1 MYADML
7 GHDVS
12 FCHFF
17 LINMT
22 NSKNLN
28 VKRAGY
34 LACWLLLAEDNDL
47 RIMLVAT
54 LQRDLK
60 SESAYDVLIA
70 LNSLNKL
77 MNHSNINN
85 LGEDVIRHL
94 GHSNPLIRKKAFCLV
109 QKMIKINPKSVPSW
123 EMKVKEGLGD
133 KEPSV
138 MGVCLNIYYQDLLEN
153 PDKHKDVLKI
163 LVTIMN
169 LILDVKL
176 PRDYDF

>member
-1 MYADML
+1 M
-7 GHDVS
+7 
-12 FCHFF
+12 
-17 LINMT
+17 
-22 NSKNLN
+22 
-28 VKRAGY
+28 
-34 LACWLLLAEDNDL
+34 
-47 RIMLVAT
+47 
-54 LQRDLK
+54 
-60 SESAYDVLIA
+60 
-70 LNSLNKL
+70 
-77 MNHSNINN
+77 
-85 LGEDVIRHL
+85 
-94 GHSNPLIRKKAFCLV
+94 V

-138 MGVCLNIYYQDLLEN
+138 MGVCLNIYYQDLLES